1 MKLKLWH
8 VAAYII
14 LAVVLATTI
23 GIQRKRI
30 QDIKADRDKYR
41 SNTEALL
48 QDVERYQTK
57 DSLNA
62 AKVGNLTLKV
72 SEYEKYRADDAALIK
87 SLQTKNRDLQRVTTA
102 QMETINELRANVR
115 DSIVYLPGDTV
126 TTVLRCI
133 DIVEPWFELHGCTT
147 PAGVF
152 TGTHINRDSLL
163 IAETV
168 QYKRFWGF
176 LWKTKKIKNREI
188 DVVSKNPATR
198 ILGVEFV
205 TIEK

>member
-1 MKLKLWH
+1 MA
-8 VAAYII
+8 VAAAFWVQQSRI
-14 LAVVLATTI
+14 
-23 GIQRKRI
+23 KRLT
-30 QDIKADRDKYR
+30 DERDKYW
-41 SNTEALL
+41 SNTETLL
-48 QDVERYQTK
+48 QDVRTYQTK

-62 AKVGNLTLKV
+62 AKVGNLELKL
-72 SEYEKYRADDAALIK
+72 SEYKKYRADDATLIK

-133 DIVEPWFELHGCTT
+133 EYSDKWVDFDGCI
-147 PAGVF
+147 
-152 TGTHINRDSLL
+152 INNTFSGKIITRDSLL

-168 QYKRFWGF
+168 QYKRWLGF

>member
-1 MKLKLWH
+1 MKKYLILAAIIMA
-8 VAAYII
+8 VAAAFWVQQSRI
-14 LAVVLATTI
+14 
-23 GIQRKRI
+23 KRLT
-30 QDIKADRDKYR
+30 DERDKYR
-41 SNTEALL
+41 SNTETLL
-48 QDVERYQTK
+48 QDVRTYQTK
-57 DSLNA
+57 DNLNA
-62 AKVGNLTLKV
+62 AKVGNLELKL
-72 SEYEKYRADDAALIK
+72 SEYKKYRADDAALIK

-102 QMETINELRANVR
+102 QMKTINELRANVR

-133 DIVEPWFELHGCTT
+133 EYSDKWVDLDGCI
-147 PAGVF
+147 
-152 TGTHINRDSLL
+152 INNTFSGKIITRDSLL

-168 QYKRFWGF
+168 QYKRWLGF
-176 LWKTKKIKNREI
+176 LWKTNKIKNRQI

>member
-1 MKLKLWH
+1 MKK
-8 VAAYII
+8 YII
-14 LAVVLATTI
+14 LAAIIMAVAAAFWF
-23 GIQRKRI
+23 QQKRI
-30 QDIKADRDKYR
+30 NNLTVERDKYR
-41 SNTEALL
+41 SNTETLL
-48 QDVERYQTK
+48 QDVRTYQTK

-62 AKVGNLTLKV
+62 AKVGNLELKL
-72 SEYEKYRADDAALIK
+72 SEYKKYRADDATLIK

-133 DIVEPWFELHGCTT
+133 EYSDKWVDFDGCI
-147 PAGVF
+147 
-152 TGTHINRDSLL
+152 INNTFSGKIITRDSLL

-168 QYKRFWGF
+168 QYKRWLGF

>member
-1 MKLKLWH
+1 MKKYLIW
-8 VAAYII
+8 AAII
-14 LAVVLATTI
+14 LAVAAAFWV
-23 GIQRKRI
+23 QQSRI
-30 QDIKADRDKYR
+30 KSLTAERDKYR
-41 SNTEALL
+41 SNTETLL
-48 QDVERYQTK
+48 QDVRTYQTK

-62 AKVGNLTLKV
+62 AKVGNLELKL
-72 SEYEKYRADDAALIK
+72 SEYKKYRADDAALIK

-133 DIVEPWFELHGCTT
+133 EYSDKWVDFDGCI
-147 PAGVF
+147 
-152 TGTHINRDSLL
+152 INNTFSGKIITRDSLL

-168 QYKRFWGF
+168 QYKRWLGF